1 MIYQNLAFCRILH
14 ILFLL
19 YLLNFVN
26 SPLILIIFTFIIHLV
41 NLKNNYMSNSKKYG
55 LIIFDLSLI
64 IIDLVKR
71 FIRKDFNLYFIENIS
86 VFTIYNL
93 LLILL
98 SLLKNDDVSLV
109 ELHCKKLK
117 YDDKRFYKESYF
129 EYIKRVWSYVFLCK

>member
-41 NLKNNYMSNSKKYG
+41 NLKNNCMSNSKKYG
-55 LIIFDLSLI
+55 LIIFDLCLI

-86 VFTIYNL
+86 VFIIYNL
-93 LLILL
+93 SLILL

-117 YDDKRFYKESYF
+117 SDDKKFYKESYF
-129 EYIKRVWSYVFLCK
+129 QYIERVWSYVFLCK